1 MNPITLTILLFAA
14 GFVLM
19 VVEVLLPAYGLIGI
33 AGVLC
38 LLGGVGVA
46 FWINQWLG
54 VAALVGLGVA
64 APFGWAL
71 WAKLW
76 PHTPIGRRMMLQPV
90 AQQSPR
96 APAVRV
102 GQSGVTVS
110 ELRPAGLC
118 EFGAERLEAFSEG
131 AVIPANTAVR
141 VIGLVDGRAMVR
153 AV

>member
-1 MNPITLTILLFAA
+1 MSPVTFAILLFAA
-14 GFVLM
+14 GLVLM
-19 VVEVLLPAYGLIGI
+19 VIEVLLPAYGLIGI

-38 LLGGVGVA
+38 LLGGVGVC

-54 VAALVGLGVA
+54 VAALAGLGVA

-71 WAKLW
+71 WAKIW

-90 AQQSPR
+90 AKSPR
-96 APAVRV
+96 PPAVRV

-131 AVIPANTAVR
+131 AVIPPNTAVR